1 MTTMAVMPADGS
13 VPAGDGGCCKRAG
26 CGRPLPPGERGRS
39 RQFCSDQCRIRHYNA
54 QRGQPAVAPLP
65 PADGPQAALGKLSQL
80 LAEASRLAAAASAQ
94 IAAADPGRVAAVLA
108 EAEAARRRIG
118 AGRRVRRVR
127 SLSNLLCEL
136 GQLSSFCYITVGS
149 FRCSGQTGTRS
160 PNATEN
166 AFMAAFQP

>member
-80 LAEASRLAAAASAQ
+80 LAEASRL
-94 IAAADPGRVAAVLA
+94 VLA
-108 EAEAARRRIG
+108 ATLSAH
-118 AGRRVRRVR
+118 R
-127 SLSNLLCEL
+127 S
-136 GQLSSFCYITVGS
+136 
-149 FRCSGQTGTRS
+149 
-160 PNATEN
+160 
-166 AFMAAFQP
+166 AAFGVHVLAALGGDDAGWRQEFRLCRCRGDRR